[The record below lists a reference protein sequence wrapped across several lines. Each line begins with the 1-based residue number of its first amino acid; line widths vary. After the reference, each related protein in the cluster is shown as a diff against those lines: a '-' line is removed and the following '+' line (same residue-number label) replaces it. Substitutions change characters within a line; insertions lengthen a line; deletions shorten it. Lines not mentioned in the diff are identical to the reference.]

1 MKELSS
7 KNKGNIANFKTY
19 SKGNALKEYLQEGKY
34 ISNVEAILLLGIQN
48 LYAEIKILRTQG
60 WIIKSRKIALIKVL
74 TRLNKMIVVKPNP
87 NLPVNEIL
95 TTEYWLS
102 VWILIRPWQ
111 QEAHDKSL
119 KWWANEENNKNFVTR
134 CSGSGK
140 TLCASFIAKS
150 QLI

>member
-1 MKELSS
+1 MKALSS

-102 VWILIRPWQ
+102 
-111 QEAHDKSL
+111 
-119 KWWANEENNKNFVTR
+119 T
-134 CSGSGK
+134 
-140 TLCASFIAKS
+140 
-150 QLI
+150 